1 MANHWV
7 QARQVLTRMTEAGQ
21 RVTYQPGDWFECRN
35 AELLRLQAE
44 RKIHTV
50 PPDILRATFDF
61 AQAEI
66 LWRGAPAVAG
76 ILGAY
81 GIAERVAVTP
91 ADLRLERAYTLLAVP
106 GAVVA
111 PTTAALGFLRVEA
124 RDDYDAWEGA
134 GCLMDGQPLAR
145 DYGSAVEQ
153 ARTLAAVGDLRLP
166 LYDTGLLWLR
176 RTPATAELV
185 TAWAA
190 ELADGADP
198 AHAFAR
204 ALYTRRVLWFTLP
217 ARWVGASPVR
227 PPIP

>member
-7 QARQVLTRMTEAGQ
+7 QARQVVTRTTEAGQ

-44 RKIHTV
+44 GKILTA
-50 PPDILRATFDF
+50 PDILRATFDF
-61 AQAEI
+61 TRAEI
-66 LWRGAPAVAG
+66 LWRGAPAILGV
-76 ILGAY
+76 LGAY
-81 GIAERVAVTP
+81 GIAERVARDP
-91 ADLRLERAYTLLAVP
+91 ADLRLEREYTLIAQP
-106 GAVVA
+106 GAITA

-124 RDDYDAWEGA
+124 RDGYDAWDGA

-153 ARTLAAVGDLRLP
+153 ARTLAAAGDLRLP

-176 RTPATAELV
+176 RTPATDELIA
-185 TAWAA
+185 AWAA
-190 ELADGADP
+190 ELADAADP

-217 ARWVGASPVR
+217 PRWVGAYPG
-227 PPIP
+227 P